1 MKLTSN
7 QGTLKSSVTWNN
19 AQKVGVELVASKR
32 RMKMSQLLRK
42 RRMEENWRQILHIHI
57 FMYTHKYIFM
67 TTFQVVF
74 IVIAFFLI
82 SVLEK
87 LLMTTL
93 LLLLHFS
100 TILSTSMKRLIF
112 PFLNIHIF
120 LTLFVFCF
128 WYFCCVVNLLYYNV

>member
-19 AQKVGVELVASKR
+19 AQKVGVELVVSKR

-42 RRMEENWRQILHIHI
+42 RRMEENWRQILHIYI